1 MFADNVKV
9 KLSNNNELEVP
20 QETTLLHI
28 AKIIGSSFSK
38 KAALGYVNGE
48 LKELNYV
55 LKEDCKVKFITFED
69 QEAEESIRYTLSFLM
84 SYIIQ
89 NQFEGTEI
97 ADIGVNNDDFY
108 CDFRTP
114 IKNLNKDD
122 LKHLNKSLNKLI
134 ESNPTIEVSEVS
146 IETAKQVLG
155 DKKYMKYHVEN
166 NEDSKVRIAK
176 IGTYTSLISYPI

>member
-1 MFADNVKV
+1 M
-9 KLSNNNELEVP
+9 P

-28 AKIIGSSFSK
+28 TKIIGSSFSK

-69 QEAEESIRYTLSFLM
+69 QEAEESIRYTLSFLI

-89 NQFEGTEI
+89 NQFEGIEI
-97 ADIGVNNDDFY
+97 ADIGVNNEDFY
-108 CDFRTP
+108 CDFQTT

-122 LKHLNKSLNKLI
+122 LKH
-134 ESNPTIEVSEVS
+134 
-146 IETAKQVLG
+146 
-155 DKKYMKYHVEN
+155 H
-166 NEDSKVRIAK
+166 
-176 IGTYTSLISYPI
+176 